1 MREREE
7 ISSKNFNIYIYVFNL
22 MMKSIREKV
31 NVITVAIA
39 ATIVTRRTD
48 EENGTE

>member
-1 MREREE
+1 M
-7 ISSKNFNIYIYVFNL
+7 FNL
-22 MMKSIREKV
+22 MMKSVKKTKEREREREKDKV

>member
-1 MREREE
+1 MMKSVRKRERERGRG
-7 ISSKNFNIYIYVFNL
+7 
-22 MMKSIREKV
+22 REKV
-31 NVITVAIA
+31 NVITVATA

>member
-1 MREREE
+1 MMKSVKKTKGRERE
-7 ISSKNFNIYIYVFNL
+7 KD
-22 MMKSIREKV
+22 KV

>member
-1 MREREE
+1 LEYLCVQSHDEKCKENQRERE
-7 ISSKNFNIYIYVFNL
+7 
-22 MMKSIREKV
+22 REKDKV